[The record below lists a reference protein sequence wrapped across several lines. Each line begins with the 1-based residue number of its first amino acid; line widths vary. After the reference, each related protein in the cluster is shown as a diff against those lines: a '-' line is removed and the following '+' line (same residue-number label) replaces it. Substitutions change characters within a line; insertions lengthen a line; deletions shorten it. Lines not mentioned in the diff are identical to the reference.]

1 MNCAEHK
8 NEALANCPSCLAEYW
23 KAQYTQVKTERDL
36 LQNELDVIKPFA
48 EEAAKWLPAYNKTV
62 AERVAERG
70 EYIVRL
76 TAALGLLGAETQIE
90 AVLNLTDLNAARDVL
105 KEDNEK
111 VYAAL
116 LDALSKLETSN
127 RWVAKQAA
135 LIHKLKADLTNINH
149 PKTR

>member
-48 EEAAKWLPAYNKTV
+48 EEAAKWLPDYNKTV
-62 AERVAERG
+62 AE
-70 EYIVRL
+70 
-76 TAALGLLGAETQIE
+76 
-90 AVLNLTDLNAARDVL
+90 RDVL